1 MSFDAFN
8 TLLELLCPAITC
20 DIIKSLNSCPK
31 PIFPEFVLASG
42 LRWLAG
48 GSYLDQ
54 KDVYGFSRSLYYRV
68 QDVFLHAVL
77 NCDALA
83 IKFPDT
89 AEELESVRVR
99 FEAKSTN

>member
-8 TLLELLCPAITC
+8 ILLELLHPAITC
-20 DIIKSLNSCPK
+20 NIIKSLSWANA
-31 PIFPEFVLASG
+31 IFPELVLASG
-42 LRWLAG
+42 LQWLAG
-48 GSYLDQ
+48 GNYLDQ
-54 KDVYGFSRSLYYRV
+54 QDVHGFSRSSYYRV
-68 QDVFLHAVL
+68 QDVFLDAVL

-89 AEELESVRVR
+89 AEKLELVWMW